1 MLFVF
6 DPGNSRQFSRTGTFL
21 REEITKNDKFLR
33 NLKNF
38 PRISEINLTVTTL
51 IKSLSEVTQ
60 FDSSN
65 KMV

>member
-1 MLFVF
+1 M
-6 DPGNSRQFSRTGTFL
+6 
-21 REEITKNDKFLR
+21 EEITKIDKFLR

-51 IKSLSEVTQ
+51 IKSLPEVAQ

-65 KMV
+65 KII